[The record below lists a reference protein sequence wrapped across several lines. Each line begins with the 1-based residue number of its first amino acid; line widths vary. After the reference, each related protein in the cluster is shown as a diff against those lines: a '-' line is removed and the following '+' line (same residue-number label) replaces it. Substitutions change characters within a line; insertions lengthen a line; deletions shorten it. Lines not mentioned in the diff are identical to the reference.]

1 MKNLFSYVK
10 MGKEILRFCGI
21 EIEKKKKFRNETPI
35 LLKYVGIEKV
45 LGSHKI
51 YFGKN
56 NYKYFIGYLHNGDK
70 YNAS

>member
-1 MKNLFSYVK
+1 MKNLFSYAK
-10 MGKEILRFCGI
+10 MGKEILRFYSI
-21 EIEKKKKFRNETPI
+21 EIEKKNFRSETAI
-35 LLKYVGIEKV
+35 LLKYVGNEKV

>member
-1 MKNLFSYVK
+1 MKNLFSNAK
-10 MGKEILRFCGI
+10 MGKEILRFYSI
-21 EIEKKKKFRNETPI
+21 EIEKKNFHNETAI
-35 LLKYVGIEKV
+35 LLKYVVIEKV

>member
-1 MKNLFSYVK
+1 MKNLFSYAK
-10 MGKEILRFCGI
+10 MGKEILRFYSI
-21 EIEKKKKFRNETPI
+21 EIEKKNFRNETAI

>member
-1 MKNLFSYVK
+1 MKNLFSYAK
-10 MGKEILRFCGI
+10 MGKEILRFYSI
-21 EIEKKKKFRNETPI
+21 EIETAI
-35 LLKYVGIEKV
+35 LLKYVVIEKV